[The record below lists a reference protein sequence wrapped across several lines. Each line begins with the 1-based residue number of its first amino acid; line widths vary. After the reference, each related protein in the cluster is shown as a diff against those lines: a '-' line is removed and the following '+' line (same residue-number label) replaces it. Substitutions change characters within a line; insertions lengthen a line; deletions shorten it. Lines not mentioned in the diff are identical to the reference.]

1 MSALLVLPATA
12 VVRCAV
18 LHSRSWEDSI
28 VLPLL
33 PAAAGPEGRGT
44 FVEQG
49 GFTGEEGSQTWLL
62 EKCFG
67 WTGTL
72 IEASPVNFAAM
83 QRAGRN
89 AQMVYG
95 GVCQP
100 AGNLTIAVGEEPS
113 TVTGNLELMSKARR
127 RSELGNRRP
136 LHNGQLSSPSC
147 SGRRTLE
154 LIRCSKTV

>member
-12 VVRCAV
+12 VARCAV

-44 FVEQG
+44 FVELG

-95 GVCQP
+95 GDVYASPRATLPSQSARSPQP
-100 AGNLTIAVGEEPS
+100 
-113 TVTGNLELMSKARR
+113 
-127 RSELGNRRP
+127 
-136 LHNGQLSSPSC
+136 
-147 SGRRTLE
+147 
-154 LIRCSKTV
+154 

>member
-1 MSALLVLPATA
+1 MSALLVLPVTA

-67 WTGTL
+67 WTASGTL
-72 IEASPVNFAAM
+72 IEASPGQFCRHAARWA
-83 QRAGRN
+83 QRSNG
-89 AQMVYG
+89 
-95 GVCQP
+95 
-100 AGNLTIAVGEEPS
+100 I
-113 TVTGNLELMSKARR
+113 RR
-127 RSELGNRRP
+127 
-136 LHNGQLSSPSC
+136 
-147 SGRRTLE
+147 
-154 LIRCSKTV
+154 